1 MEDTQTKDTLASS
14 AKKISLADALNGT
27 SGLALDGTGKSLAIL
42 TSGGDSQGMNATL
55 RAVVRMALS
64 HKMRAFVV
72 REGYVGLVQGGSQ
85 IEECQWSTVSNIIHK
100 GGTIIGTARCKEF
113 MERAGRLRAAE
124 NLIKAGINNL
134 VIIGGDGSLTGA
146 HIFKEEWKGYVEELV
161 SDKRVTEEEVAKCP
175 YMNIVGLVGSIDND
189 MCGTDMT
196 IGADTALHRIIEAI
210 DCIVSTASS
219 HQRSFVLEVMGRHCG
234 YLALMTGIAGA
245 ADWVLLPEQPMRK
258 GWEDDMCE
266 RVKQLRQLGKR
277 LTIVIVSEGA
287 IDTDNVR
294 ITSQYVKTVLEER
307 LHHDTRI
314 TILGHVQRGGKP
326 SAFDRAM
333 GCRVGAAAALSLL
346 KAQGEVPP
354 TMIGIQGNLI
364 KEYPLMSCVKK
375 TKDIDKAMETHNY
388 DAAVSL
394 RGDSFRKNISL
405 IKRLELSGKAGVVP
419 GGKKFKFGVMN
430 VGSPAAGMNGAVRAF
445 VRLMLFYGHTV
456 LGIYEGFEGLLSE
469 DECRVRSMT
478 WKDVTEWSSQGG
490 SNLGTNRTKP
500 TPHTMPEIAAKF
512 GEYGMDGL
520 LIIGGFE
527 GYESLIEL
535 QRARE
540 HYVAFR
546 IPLLGI
552 AATTS
557 NNIPGTEYSLGCDTA
572 LNMIVTACDILRQSA
587 HASRKR
593 VFVVETMGR
602 YCGYLPTLAALAAG
616 ADVAYIFEERF
627 TISDLQ
633 RDVACL
639 VGKFQD
645 GGVQRGLILK
655 SEHCSE
661 NFDID
666 FMEHLLAEEGKGMF
680 LTRSNKLGHLQE
692 GETPSAFD
700 RVLAVKYATIA
711 VDFLLEQAKS
721 NVGSSGRVSVMSDES
736 AAMVGIQGIKVE
748 TTPLSKLI
756 GETDFEH
763 MLPKKQWWMSLRPML
778 SVLSRHGDHAF
789 PGEQVTRNLIDGNGG
804 HSSTSGHKIGA
815 SPNGTPPSEKD

>member
-1 MEDTQTKDTLASS
+1 MEDTFASS
-14 AKKISLADALNGT
+14 GKKLSLADALKGA
-27 SGLALDGTGKSLAIL
+27 SGLALDGKGKSLAIL

-64 HKMRAFVV
+64 HNMRAFVV
-72 REGYVGLVQGGSQ
+72 REGYVGLVQGGDQ
-85 IEECQWSTVSNIIHK
+85 IEECQWSTVSNIIHM

-113 MERAGRLRAAE
+113 MERPGRIQAAE

-146 HIFKEEWKGYVEELV
+146 NIFKEEWKGYTEELV
-161 SDKRVTEEEVAKCP
+161 STKRVTEAEVAKCP
-175 YMNIVGLVGSIDND
+175 YINIVGLVGSIDND

-196 IGADTALHRIIEAI
+196 IGADSALHRIIEAI

-234 YLALMTGIAGA
+234 YLALMAGIAGA
-245 ADWVLLPEQPMRK
+245 ADWVLLPEQPMHK

-287 IDTDNVR
+287 IDTENKK
-294 ITSQYVKTVLEER
+294 ITSQYVKSVLEER

-346 KAQGEVPP
+346 QAQGEVPP

-364 KEYPLMSCVKK
+364 KESPLMSCVMQTKK
-375 TKDIDKAMETHNY
+375 IDKAMEIHDYN
-388 DAAVSL
+388 AAVGL

-405 IKRLELSGKAGVVP
+405 IKRLELSGKAGIVP
-419 GGKKFKFGVMN
+419 EGKKLKFGVMN

-445 VRLMLFYGHTV
+445 VRLMLFHGHTV
-456 LGIYEGFEGLLSE
+456 LGISNGFEGLLSE
-469 DECRVRSMT
+469 DECGVRPMT

-500 TPHTMPEIAAKF
+500 TPQTMPEIAAKF
-512 GEYGMDGL
+512 GEYGIDGL

-535 QRARE
+535 QKARE

-557 NNIPGTEYSLGCDTA
+557 NNVPGTEYSLGCDTA

-616 ADVAYIFEERF
+616 ADVAYIFEEQF

-633 RDVACL
+633 KDVACL
-639 VGKFQD
+639 IGKFQD
-645 GGVQRGLILK
+645 GLQRGLILK
-655 SEHCSE
+655 SEYCSE
-661 NFDID
+661 NFTID

-692 GETPSAFD
+692 GEAPSAFD

-711 VDFLLEQAKS
+711 VDFLIEQARNS
-721 NVGSSGRVSVMSDES
+721 VGPSGRVSVVSDES
-736 AAMVGIQGIKVE
+736 AAMVGIQGVKVE

-756 GETDFEH
+756 GVTDFEH
-763 MLPKKQWWMSLRPML
+763 MVPKKEWWMSLRPML
-778 SVLSRHGDHAF
+778 SVLSHHSDHAF
-789 PGEQVTRNLIDGNGG
+789 VGEQIIRDLMNGNGTKS
-804 HSSTSGHKIGA
+804 HSLTSEHKIVA
-815 SPNGTPPSEKD
+815 SPSGTPPVERD

>member
-1 MEDTQTKDTLASS
+1 MDTVLTSG
-14 AKKISLADALNGT
+14 KKLSLADALKGAH
-27 SGLALDGTGKSLAIL
+27 GLTLDGTGKSLAIL

-55 RAVVRMALS
+55 RAVVRMALY
-64 HKMRAFVV
+64 HNMRAFLV
-72 REGYVGLVQGGSQ
+72 REGYVGLVQGGDQ
-85 IEECQWSTVSNIIHK
+85 IEECQWSTVSDIIHK

-113 MERAGRLRAAE
+113 MERPGRLQAAE
-124 NLIKAGINNL
+124 NLIKAGINSL

-146 HIFKEEWKGYVEELV
+146 NIFKEEWKGYLDELI
-161 SDKRVTEEEVAKCP
+161 STKRVTEEQVAKCQ
-175 YMNIVGLVGSIDND
+175 YVNIVGLVGSIDND

-196 IGADTALHRIIEAI
+196 IGADSALHRIIEAI

-234 YLALMTGIAGA
+234 YLALMAGIAGA
-245 ADWVLLPEQPMRK
+245 ADWVLLPEQPLQK

-287 IDTDNVR
+287 IDVDSKK

-326 SAFDRAM
+326 SAFDRVM

-346 KAQGEVPP
+346 QAQGEVPP
-354 TMIGIQGNLI
+354 TMIGIQGNVI
-364 KEYPLMSCVKK
+364 KESPLMSCVLQTKK
-375 TKDIDKAMETHNY
+375 IDKAMESHDYNT
-388 DAAVSL
+388 AVGL
-394 RGDSFRKNISL
+394 RGDSFRKNIGL
-405 IKRLELSGKAGVVP
+405 IKRLELSGKAG
-419 GGKKFKFGVMN
+419 GASEGRKFKFAVMN

-456 LGIYEGFEGLLSE
+456 LGISDGFEGLLNE
-469 DECRVRSMT
+469 DECGVRPMT

-500 TPHTMPEIAAKF
+500 TPQTMPEIAAKF
-512 GEYGMDGL
+512 GEYGIDGL

-527 GYESLIEL
+527 GYQSLIEL
-535 QRARE
+535 QKARE

-557 NNIPGTEYSLGCDTA
+557 NNVPGTEYSLGCDTA
-572 LNMIVTACDILRQSA
+572 LNTIVGACDILRQSA

-602 YCGYLPTLAALAAG
+602 YCGYLPTVAALAAG

-633 RDVACL
+633 KDVACL
-639 VGKFQD
+639 IGKFQE
-645 GGVQRGLILK
+645 GLQRGLVLK
-655 SEHCSE
+655 SEFCSE
-661 NFDID
+661 NFTMD

-692 GETPSAFD
+692 GEAPSAFD

-711 VDFLLEQAKS
+711 VDFLIDQVKS
-721 NVGSSGRVSVMSDES
+721 SASPSGRVQTLSDES
-736 AAMVGIQGIKVE
+736 AAMVGIQGVKVD
-748 TTPLSKLI
+748 TTPLSQLI
-756 GETDFEH
+756 KETDFEH
-763 MLPKKQWWMSLRPML
+763 MLPKKEWWMSLRPML
-778 SVLSRHGDHAF
+778 SVLSRHSDHAF
-789 PGEQVTRNLIDGNGG
+789 LGEQIIRDLMNGG
-804 HSSTSGHKIGA
+804 NSRSSSSEQA
-815 SPNGTPPSEKD
+815 SPNGSPKAEKD